1 MEVIAVITPDDRTFA
16 QLIKFVKDPREF
28 RRISVIDNVSGYI
41 FKGHFLMW
49 DADKIKNLDELL
61 YWIEARTKVNKKL

>member
-1 MEVIAVITPDDRTFA
+1 MEVFAVITPDERTFN

-28 RRISVIDNVSGYI
+28 RRVSITDDIKGSY

-49 DADKIKNLDELL
+49 DADKIKNIDELL
-61 YWIEARTKVNKKL
+61 YWIQVRTRKI